1 MLTTF
6 ISAGSTATLMHST
19 KIGEGEDPGAIVA
32 NHPILGSDLHAVPMQ
47 RFSFKHG
54 VVEDQGR
61 RIVREYDDV
70 ALGAPGDVVGVRH
83 QLIQPKQI
91 AGLMSR
97 LHDEFGLIF
106 VNAALLDDDTTF
118 FSQARLSAIDVG
130 AVRGSRNAKHDT
142 GGRDVV
148 EGYLTFS
155 DSYTGKRTA
164 QVGMAHTRAI
174 CENTARAAI
183 RESKKA
189 NIGNAIRHVGDVNA
203 KLEGWGKAIDVA
215 FADWRAFGEF
225 AQVAAQTPISI
236 GDAKGLIE
244 VLTPAKGGEVGS
256 RLTAKRELILSLF
269 ENGIATSGETVWDLF
284 NGVTE
289 YANWHAGTRNADNP
303 IQARQNRLENLLFNG
318 LGDWVAQAET
328 ELRQYVSLVA

>member
-1 MLTTF
+1 MDHF
-6 ISAGSTATLMHST
+6 ISSGYASYLNHHADIPAGS
-19 KIGEGEDPGAIVA
+19 DPGKVVA
-32 NHPILGSDLHAVPMQ
+32 DHPILGSDLHAVPMQ

-54 VVEDQGR
+54 VVEDAGR
-61 RIVREYDDV
+61 RIVREFDDV

-97 LHDEFGLIF
+97 LHSEFGLTF
-106 VNAALLDDDTTF
+106 VNAALLDDQTTF
-118 FSQARLSAIDVG
+118 FSQAQLSAIDVG
-130 AVRGSRNAKHDT
+130 PVRGAARAKHDT
-142 GGRDVV
+142 NGRDVV

-164 QVGMAHTRAI
+164 QVGMAHTRAV

-183 RESKKA
+183 REARKA
-189 NIGNAIRHVGDVNA
+189 NCGQTIRHVGDVEA
-203 KLEGWGKAIDVA
+203 KLVGWDKAIDRA
-215 FADWRAFGEF
+215 FADWRRFGEF

-244 VLTPAKGGEVGS
+244 VLTPAKGDEVGS

-289 YANWHAGTRNADNP
+289 YANWHAGTRNADNVA
-303 IQARQNRLENLLFNG
+303 QARQNRLENLLFNG